1 MKNRVIVYDEESC
14 KGVEHT
20 EATNLLNG
28 PKDYYFRIKIEPLI
42 FGLGNYF
49 WHVYYFTTT
58 FLLSSILMIS
68 ISCF

>member
-28 PKDYYFRIKIEPLI
+28 PKDYF
-42 FGLGNYF
+42 F
-49 WHVYYFTTT
+49 
-58 FLLSSILMIS
+58 
-68 ISCF
+68 